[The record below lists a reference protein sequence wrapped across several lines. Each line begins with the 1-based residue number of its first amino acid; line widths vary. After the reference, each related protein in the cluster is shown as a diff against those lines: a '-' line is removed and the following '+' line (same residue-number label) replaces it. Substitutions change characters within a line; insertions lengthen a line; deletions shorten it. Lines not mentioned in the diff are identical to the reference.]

1 MLSILSGEGVTP
13 CVEPIPIVAFIVWQ
27 LVFS

>member
-1 MLSILSGEGVTP
+1 MSILSGEGVTP